1 MILAEGVDHDLPG
14 IGERR
19 ERVADE
25 CGADARTSMRSSHGQ
40 PVDLGGRRRT
50 EQHAADDGVIVANA
64 VRCGSGDGSSEGVPK
79 VRHRAEPWFD
89 RRDDVEPRLDVGR
102 FGRHDGPW
110 RWHVAATSIGAL
122 VEQSDD
128 PTLPPMGD
136 EWVVPDVD
144 GGPVGGTAIDAAP
157 GDDPSVAAGGEPIVD
172 RRPIE
177 RFRRGAVGGV
187 LAAGLSGLA
196 DVLDPRDKDEVAIVE
211 TVGGDPPR
219 TERIVLRLDPDDP
232 SDSIVMVR
240 TWMDD

>member
-1 MILAEGVDHDLPG
+1 
-14 IGERR
+14 
-19 ERVADE
+19 
-25 CGADARTSMRSSHGQ
+25 
-40 PVDLGGRRRT
+40 
-50 EQHAADDGVIVANA
+50 
-64 VRCGSGDGSSEGVPK
+64 
-79 VRHRAEPWFD
+79 
-89 RRDDVEPRLDVGR
+89 
-102 FGRHDGPW
+102 
-110 RWHVAATSIGAL
+110 
-122 VEQSDD
+122 
-128 PTLPPMGD
+128 MGD

-219 TERIVLRLDPDDP
+219 TERIVLRLDPDAP